1 MNSSYRSSAL
11 RKLREALASVN
22 EREVVLLYAERIEKL
37 IYDIDHQQSY
47 SFDYLVNR
55 ITGNGAIPAGV
66 SAGLKISGEEIHHD
80 LRLLVED
87 LTETVGL
94 TAEEIIEPVYTVPSL
109 SDHLKVSFKTISRW
123 RNNGLVSRKIIIDGR
138 KRVAFTRT
146 SVDTFIANNR
156 DRVSRGERFSQLT
169 DSEKHEILQQARQLA
184 ETGACPSET
193 ARRLADHFN
202 RSIETIRYTL
212 KRHDTDNP
220 GTAIFPRARG
230 KLSLDSKRSI
240 YQRFKSGTSVAMLA
254 RQFNRTNSTIHRV
267 INEMRR
273 VAIMELP
280 LDYMPSD
287 EFSRRGAEKRIMAP
301 IPEPETPPRRTKAP
315 KELPSYLSSL
325 YNVPLLTRAQEQ
337 HLFRKYNYTKY
348 RAAKLRQQF
357 EKTGDCSLMDEI
369 ESWWVAAVELKQMI
383 IRSNLRLVV
392 SIAKRH
398 MKATEDFFT
407 LVSDG
412 NMSLIRAAEKFNY
425 TLGNKFSTYASWA
438 IMKNFARTIPNE
450 FRHRDRFRTSLEEAF
465 VMQDDPRTSRQQLEL
480 EDQHRKMAISSILT
494 QLDDREQ
501 KIIISRFGLA
511 PGREPQTLQQVGE
524 EIGVTKERVRQI
536 EAKALRKLRRE
547 ATTEHRE
554 LIEDRVSGQL

>member
-1 MNSSYRSSAL
+1 MNSSYRSNVL
-11 RKLREALASVN
+11 RNLRDTLASVD
-22 EREVVLLYAERIEKL
+22 EREVTLLYVNRIEKL
-37 IYDIDHQQSY
+37 IYDIEHDRSC
-47 SFDYLVNR
+47 SFGYLYDR
-55 ITGNGAIPAGV
+55 IIGSNSTPSEIN
-66 SAGLKISGEEIHHD
+66 SSLKIAGEEIHHD

-87 LTETVGL
+87 LTEHVGL
-94 TAEEIIEPVYTVPSL
+94 TADEIIEPVYTVDSL
-109 SDHLKVSFKTISRW
+109 SKHLRVSSKTISRW
-123 RNNGLVSRKIIIDGR
+123 RNNGLVSRKIIINGR
-138 KRVAFTRT
+138 KRVAFTKS
-146 SVDTFIANNR
+146 SVEAFRANNR

-169 DSEKHEILQQARQLA
+169 DSERHEILQHARQLA
-184 ETGACPSET
+184 ITGACPSET

-212 KRHDTDNP
+212 KRYDTDNP
-220 GTAIFPRARG
+220 TEAIFPRARG

-240 YQRFKSGTSVAMLA
+240 FQRFTGGTSVAMLA
-254 RQFNRTNSTIHRV
+254 RQFNRTTSTIHRV

-273 VAIMELP
+273 VAVMELP

-301 IPEPETPPRRTKAP
+301 IPDPETPPRRTRAP

-325 YNVPLLTRAQEQ
+325 YEVPLLTRNQEQ
-337 HLFRKYNYTKY
+337 HLFRKFNYTKY
-348 RAAKLRQQF
+348 RAHRLRVAF
-357 EKTGDCSLMDEI
+357 EKTGDSSLIDEI
-369 ESWWVAAVELKQMI
+369 ESWWESAVQLKQMI

-425 TLGNKFSTYASWA
+425 LLGNKFSTYASWA

-465 VMQDDPRTSRQQLEL
+465 VIQDDPRTSRQQLEI
-480 EDQHRKMAISSILT
+480 EDEHRKLVIGSILT

-547 ATTEHRE
+547 ATTEHLE
-554 LIEDRVSGQL
+554 LIES

>member
-11 RKLREALASVN
+11 RELRDALASVSD
-22 EREVVLLYAERIEKL
+22 REVILLYVNRTEKL
-37 IYDIDHQQSY
+37 IYDIPGDQSFSFGYLY
-47 SFDYLVNR
+47 SR
-55 ITGNGAIPAGV
+55 ITGQSDRPVGV
-66 SAGLKISGEEIHHD
+66 DSKLKLDSQDIQHD

-87 LTETVGL
+87 LTEGISL
-94 TAEEIIEPVYTVPSL
+94 TADEIIEPVYTVQTL
-109 SDHLKVSFKTISRW
+109 SVHLQVSSKTISRW
-123 RNNGLVSRKIIIDGR
+123 RNNGLVSRKIIIQGR

-146 SVDTFIANNR
+146 SVDTFISNNR
-156 DRVSRGERFSQLT
+156 ERVSRGEKFSQLS
-169 DSEKHEILQQARQLA
+169 DSEKSEILLHARQLA
-184 ETGACPSET
+184 ATGACPSET
-193 ARRLADHFN
+193 ARQVADHFA

-212 KRHDTDNP
+212 KRHDIDHP
-220 GTAIFPRARG
+220 DSAIFPRARG
-230 KLSLDSKRSI
+230 KLSEESKRSI
-240 YQRFKSGTSVAMLA
+240 FQRFDGGTSVAMLA
-254 RQFNRTNSTIHRV
+254 RQFNRTASTIHRV

-280 LDYMPSD
+280 LDFMHSD
-287 EFSRRGAEKRIMAP
+287 EFSRRGAERRIMAP
-301 IPEPETPPRRTKAP
+301 IPEPETTPRRTRAP

-325 YNVPLLTRAQEQ
+325 YEVPLLTRAQEQ

-348 RAAKLRQQF
+348 RAAKLRVMF
-357 EKTGDCSLMDEI
+357 EKTGEHSLMDEI
-369 ESWWVAAVELKQMI
+369 ESWWESAVALKQMI
-383 IRSNLRLVV
+383 VRSNLRLVV

-425 TLGNKFSTYASWA
+425 LLGNKFSTYASWA

-465 VMQDDPRTSRQQLEL
+465 ILQDDPRTSRQQLEL
-480 EDQHRKMAISSILT
+480 EDENRKLAISSILT

-501 KIIISRFGLA
+501 KIIISRFGLS

-547 ATTEHRE
+547 ATVEHME
-554 LIEDRVSGQL
+554 LIEN